1 MSIDFS
7 DVATDPTTRPRRVS
21 DYPQKEEQPEID
33 FSDVAE
39 TPKIDFSDVAKPA
52 SAAPIPGVPSD
63 APPLGSMRGLPAPP
77 HSTTFGPATL
87 PQRIERMQRYNP
99 QLATAAQGFID
110 YAKQNGV
117 PDVMIKSDVRDA
129 WHQRWLHDNGYPTMG
144 NDGFIKLGPHQI
156 ESGARGI
163 DWSTSSGQNKAK
175 LNALLRQF
183 TAQRGYPVPPVYGKK
198 ESWHMTL
205 PRSAAGQQVPVN
217 ASTGPIDFSD
227 VASPAEPEQQQV
239 QPTVSPVT
247 PAAPVAVSSALPPMA
262 GQATPAPP
270 AQPPP
275 IAYPFQKDEVA
286 VSEPR
291 GPLVMPRIDAAD
303 QRTEA
308 ERLAGGVLYNP
319 DGTRTETFTPGP
331 QQFLPAGA
339 SLPTHKQGNQK
350 GGKPVTLAPQEA
362 VTVTYDPA
370 QGEVSSVLAD
380 QMQGRSHDAD
390 VARVDRRRA
399 RAAQIQAQRAQQR
412 VAAQRRRSLIESKL
426 FVSPQEQEVQKQQI
440 ASGQTP
446 RNIYNYQPSL
456 ADVRQADDQA
466 SSRASKIQERISQL
480 VNFTGPESEEQ
491 SVARTKKI
499 LDLKGKLTGTPL
511 GLSPQFYDFLSK
523 DSGLTDSQITKIIS
537 QPTAPLLQF
546 DKRGFNRFG
555 NYDPDQD
562 QIRNSLPESARGE
575 YDQSV
580 AQSVYSGPINS
591 LWRATFSQ
599 IGGKSAASG
608 HNMLANMA
616 EIQAENMRS
625 SGVEPPPWLTAFAQE
640 QRAKSQAIH
649 AGLERAEDVAVD
661 SKVAQ
666 FEPNLDGVRFLSGL
680 VPSLG
685 EFYLAARAGS
695 VSGQPNV
702 AMGAYGGLTAP
713 EFTRKSVESSVMGS
727 QLFHQ
732 VGEASAPFGKLVN
745 GLGTGVTTYVLAREE
760 GATPEE
766 ATRSALVLTVGS
778 LLHTASK
785 ADRGLEKVQKAEFLP
800 ENVRAAAARARGVEP
815 IIVEDG
821 TGRTASVFVNSKTG
835 KTERFSPLSEA
846 EVKNLKG
853 TERGRAGSNA
863 GGVRRICGEGQVGRA
878 LRVR

>member
-21 DYPQKEEQPEID
+21 DYPRKEEQPEID

-247 PAAPVAVSSALPPMA
+247 PAAPVAVSSALPPMS

-399 RAAQIQAQRAQQR
+399 RAAQIQAQRTQQR
-412 VAAQRRRSLIESKL
+412 VAAQRRRNLIESKL
-426 FVSPQEQEVQKQQI
+426 FVSPRRSRRSRSRQLQADRSRLAI
-440 ASGQTP
+440 SIRP
-446 RNIYNYQPSL
+446 RRAL
-456 ADVRQADDQA
+456 ADVRQADNESIQQA
-466 SSRASKIQERISQL
+466 SSRASKIQERNQPARQL
-480 VNFTGPESEEQ
+480 H
-491 SVARTKKI
+491 
-499 LDLKGKLTGTPL
+499 
-511 GLSPQFYDFLSK
+511 
-523 DSGLTDSQITKIIS
+523 
-537 QPTAPLLQF
+537 
-546 DKRGFNRFG
+546 
-555 NYDPDQD
+555 
-562 QIRNSLPESARGE
+562 
-575 YDQSV
+575 
-580 AQSVYSGPINS
+580 
-591 LWRATFSQ
+591 RAG
-599 IGGKSAASG
+599 I
-608 HNMLANMA
+608 
-616 EIQAENMRS
+616 
-625 SGVEPPPWLTAFAQE
+625 
-640 QRAKSQAIH
+640 QRA
-649 AGLERAEDVAVD
+649 
-661 SKVAQ
+661 
-666 FEPNLDGVRFLSGL
+666 
-680 VPSLG
+680 
-685 EFYLAARAGS
+685 
-695 VSGQPNV
+695 
-702 AMGAYGGLTAP
+702 
-713 EFTRKSVESSVMGS
+713 
-727 QLFHQ
+727 
-732 VGEASAPFGKLVN
+732 
-745 GLGTGVTTYVLAREE
+745 
-760 GATPEE
+760 
-766 ATRSALVLTVGS
+766 
-778 LLHTASK
+778 
-785 ADRGLEKVQKAEFLP
+785 
-800 ENVRAAAARARGVEP
+800 
-815 IIVEDG
+815 
-821 TGRTASVFVNSKTG
+821 
-835 KTERFSPLSEA
+835 
-846 EVKNLKG
+846 
-853 TERGRAGSNA
+853 ERGADKEDPRPERKVDGDASW
-863 GGVRRICGEGQVGRA
+863 
-878 LRVR
+878 LKP